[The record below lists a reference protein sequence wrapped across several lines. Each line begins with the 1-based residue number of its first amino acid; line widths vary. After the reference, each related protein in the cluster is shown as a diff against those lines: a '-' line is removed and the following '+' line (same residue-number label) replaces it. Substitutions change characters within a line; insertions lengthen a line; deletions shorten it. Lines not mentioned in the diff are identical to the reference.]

1 MKVLEQLV
9 GTTRIGVLIVMHDL
23 NVAAR
28 HCDRLVLLNGGSVV
42 AQGLPSEV
50 LTPETLKQAFD
61 LDLTV
66 ITHPKDVNRLLVLT

>member
-1 MKVLEQLV
+1 
-9 GTTRIGVLIVMHDL
+9 MHDL